1 MKKIISKVNS
11 LLSKVAEKKLKI
23 KNYRD
28 QLPAERFIIKEP
40 FSFKIN
46 LTSYHINSDPY
57 WKEQKVYQSHE
68 IYYTEVKN
76 ASIIGKGV
84 VVNREGEVLL
94 ESTIFQKEYLQ
105 KLNVNHLI
113 SCQKLLPTR
122 KLEKVFSVA
131 NRLDKSYYHWT
142 LEILPRILV
151 ATQTPSF
158 NNYKILIA
166 QHSPSYTKESI
177 AFLFPSLAVNIEEV
191 KVFQRVITNTTRLIP
206 FLHIRD
212 TSTRMMNIY
221 YPEMIVKLNKLAHQQ
236 IENIKDIQKKY
247 PIHLI
252 ISRKNALQRRILN
265 EEETVKYLGKYG
277 FVNICL
283 EELPFK
289 EQLLHFYYAKKV
301 IAVHGAGITNIIYGK
316 NLKLLELF
324 PKERTIRDAHYF
336 AQISAALNFDHFL
349 LKYKSSNINQDLR
362 IDQKLLAKIGKTL
375 SLKML

>member
-1 MKKIISKVNS
+1 M
-11 LLSKVAEKKLKI
+11 
-23 KNYRD
+23 
-28 QLPAERFIIKEP
+28 
-40 FSFKIN
+40 
-46 LTSYHINSDPY
+46 
-57 WKEQKVYQSHE
+57 
-68 IYYTEVKN
+68 
-76 ASIIGKGV
+76 
-84 VVNREGEVLL
+84 
-94 ESTIFQKEYLQ
+94 
-105 KLNVNHLI
+105 
-113 SCQKLLPTR
+113 
-122 KLEKVFSVA
+122 
-131 NRLDKSYYHWT
+131 
-142 LEILPRILV
+142 EILPRILV

-166 QHSPSYTKESI
+166 HHSPSYTKESI
-177 AFLFPSLAVNIEEV
+177 AFLFPSLAANIEEV

-221 YPEMIVKLNKLAHQQ
+221 YPEMIVRLNKLAHQQ
-236 IENIKDIQKKY
+236 IENIENIQKKY
-247 PIHLI
+247 PTHLI

-336 AQISAALNFDHFL
+336 AQISAALNFEHFL
-349 LKYKSSNINQDLR
+349 IKYKSSNINQDLR
-362 IDQKLLAKIGKTL
+362 IDQKLLTKIGKTL
-375 SLKML
+375 SLEML